1 MQLNYF
7 KWEAGRQGS
16 GYDKML
22 LAAYFKPFVL
32 QFDCYLLRFP
42 LGSSINWHID
52 PVTPPLRYYRLNIF
66 LKQPKKGGV
75 FKLARQQKPI
85 YGNRFLQLFRPDI
98 QPHKVTTIEEGTRYV
113 LSIGWVR

>member
-75 FKLARQQKPI
+75 F
-85 YGNRFLQLFRPDI
+85 LQLFRPDI